1 VEKVLHSFKHKY
13 CIGDKRMPITTLT
26 NISVPTEGA
35 GSNSSLLMPKLQYRF
50 RVFLDNF
57 GTTGAADGTREI
69 SRQVV
74 DVTRP
79 NVSFEQMTIEAYNSR
94 TYLAGKHTWD
104 PITLTLR
111 EDANNNVQK
120 IVGQQ
125 IQRQFDFYEQSS
137 AVSSG
142 TYKFQTRIEILDGG
156 NGAQGAN
163 IIDRFHLVGCY
174 IESANYNTLAYA
186 TNEPVTT
193 TLSIRY
199 DNAIQ
204 FGADEDF
211 IGIGS
216 AVGRASNASI
226 GGTTVTG

>member
-1 VEKVLHSFKHKY
+1 
-13 CIGDKRMPITTLT
+13 MPITTLQ

-79 NVSFEQMTIEAYNSR
+79 NLSFEQMTIDAYNSR

-156 NGAQGAN
+156 NGANGAN
-163 IIDRFHLVGCY
+163 VIDRFHLVGCY

-216 AVGRASNASI
+216 AESRASNASV

>member
-1 VEKVLHSFKHKY
+1 
-13 CIGDKRMPITTLT
+13 MPITTLQ
-26 NISVPTEGA
+26 NISIPTEGA

-50 RVFLDNF
+50 RVLLDGF
-57 GTTGAADGTREI
+57 GTTGGPDGVREI

-79 NVSFEQMTIEAYNSR
+79 NLSFEQITIDAYNSR
-94 TYLAGKHTWD
+94 SYLAGKHTWE

-111 EDANNNVQK
+111 EDANNTVQK

-125 IQRQFDFYEQSS
+125 LQRQFDFFEMSS
-137 AVSSG
+137 AVAGG

-156 NGAQGAN
+156 NGNTGGAQVV
-163 IIDRFHLVGCY
+163 DRFHLVGCY

-186 TNEPVTT
+186 TNDPVTVSL
-193 TLSIRY
+193 TLRY

-204 FGADEDF
+204 YGSDESEV
-211 IGIGS
+211 GIGEVTTRTTAAGTGGS
-216 AVGRASNASI
+216 QVT
-226 GGTTVTG
+226 GGTNAG